1 MNDGS
6 TVEWKP
12 FNRATTALMVVDGA
26 PEMAKK

>member
-12 FNRATTALMVVDGA
+12 FNRPTTALMVVAGD
-26 PEMAKK
+26 PDMKQ

>member
-12 FNRATTALMVVDGA
+12 FNRPTTELMVVDGE
-26 PEMAKK
+26 PEMKK

>member
-12 FNRATTALMVVDGA
+12 FNRATTALMVVDGE
-26 PEMAKK
+26 PVMKN